1 MTFDKAVMAQEAG
14 DFEAAEQ
21 AYLALSGSRN
31 ALYNL
36 AILYRTVGRI
46 GEAERAYRV
55 ILAEYPDMAGAQRGL
70 AMCLLAQRRYS
81 EAWPF
86 YEGRRK
92 AQPAPDPLADFSE
105 WRGEP
110 VSGKRIT
117 VVAEQGFGDQMM
129 FARYVPILI
138 ERGADVTIACDP
150 RSMARL
156 FERAGF
162 ETKPYW
168 RADQRLPPADYWV
181 FMCSLPLR
189 LDHPRPPA
197 ATYLTIPGG
206 GGGIGVMATG
216 NPAHRNDAHRSLHG
230 ADAEALISL
239 GRDLS
244 PKVSGA
250 LDLGDSAQIIAGLD
264 LVITVDT
271 AVAHL
276 AGALVLFA

>member
-1 MTFDKAVMAQEAG
+1 
-14 DFEAAEQ
+14 
-21 AYLALSGSRN
+21 
-31 ALYNL
+31 
-36 AILYRTVGRI
+36 
-46 GEAERAYRV
+46 
-55 ILAEYPDMAGAQRGL
+55 
-70 AMCLLAQRRYS
+70 
-81 EAWPF
+81 
-86 YEGRRK
+86 
-92 AQPAPDPLADFSE
+92 
-105 WRGEP
+105 
-110 VSGKRIT
+110 
-117 VVAEQGFGDQMM
+117 MM

-162 ETKPYW
+162 ETTPYW
-168 RADQRLPPADYWV
+168 RADQRLPRADYWV

-206 GGGIGVMATG
+206 GGGIGVMPTG

-230 ADAEALISL
+230 ADAEALLSL

-276 AGALVLFA
+276 AGAMGKLCWVLLPRLGLDWRWSLGLSDWYPRARQFRQASPGDWAGTLDQVRAAISSGQ